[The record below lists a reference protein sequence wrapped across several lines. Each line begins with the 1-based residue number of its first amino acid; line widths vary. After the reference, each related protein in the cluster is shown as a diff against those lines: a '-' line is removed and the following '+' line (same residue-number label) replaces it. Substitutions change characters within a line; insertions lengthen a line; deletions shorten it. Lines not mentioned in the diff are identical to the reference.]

1 MKNHD
6 EIQATGQ
13 SLKTQSMIYRTMSA
27 EKSLQYKVP
36 FVWND
41 IPGNLQE
48 CETLIKF
55 KKSFKSH
62 LLQLQDKD
70 PYRLETFF

>member
-1 MKNHD
+1 M
-6 EIQATGQ
+6 
-13 SLKTQSMIYRTMSA
+13 RA

-41 IPGNLQE
+41 IPENLQE
-48 CETLIKF
+48 CETLMKF

-62 LLQLQDKD
+62 LLQLQDED